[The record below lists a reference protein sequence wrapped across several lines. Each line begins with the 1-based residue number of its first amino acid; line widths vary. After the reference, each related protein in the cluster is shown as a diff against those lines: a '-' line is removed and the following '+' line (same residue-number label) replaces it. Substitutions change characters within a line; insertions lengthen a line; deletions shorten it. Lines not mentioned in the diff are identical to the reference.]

1 MSTLFL
7 FLYKKANMDSQKIQ
21 EDFGRLEQSIEL
33 IISRFIEFI
42 PTLLLSI
49 LLFFIGLFLIRVAL
63 KIIKRRFEARN
74 ISLSVRS
81 FVISVI
87 RFILYALLVLVVAS
101 NLGVQTT
108 AILGALSGLVL
119 AIGLALQGSL
129 SNFAGG
135 ILILLFKPFEVGDYI
150 ENNSGTE
157 GTVEKIDLLYTTLT
171 KSDGI
176 TVFSP
181 NGTLANSVIQ
191 NFTKITQRRVEFQI
205 GVSYEDNIKEVKEVI
220 EKQLLQDSRVLQ
232 QPVPSVFVKELAS
245 NSVILTVRA
254 WASKAD
260 YTTLNIELQDVIKS
274 AVYDNG
280 YNNPFLAPIKIIDET
295 TKDK

>member
-1 MSTLFL
+1 
-7 FLYKKANMDSQKIQ
+7 MDSQKFQ
-21 EDFGRLEQSIEL
+21 EDLGRVEQSVDV

-42 PTLLLSI
+42 PTLLLSV
-49 LLFFIGLFLIRVAL
+49 LLFFIGLFLIRLAL
-63 KIIKRRFEARN
+63 KIIRRRFEARN

-87 RFILYALLVLVVAS
+87 RFILYALLVLMVAS

-135 ILILLFKPFEVGDYI
+135 ILILLFRPFEVGDYI

-157 GTVEKIDLLYTTLT
+157 GTVDKIDLLYTTLIR
-171 KSDGI
+171 SNGI
-176 TVFSP
+176 KMFSP

-191 NFTKITQRRVEFQI
+191 NFTKITQRRVEFHI
-205 GVSYEDNIKEVKEVI
+205 GVSYEDNIKEIKEVI
-220 EKQLLQDSRVLQ
+220 EQRLLQDQRVLR
-232 QPVPSVFVKELAS
+232 QPMPTVFVKELAS
-245 NSVILTVRA
+245 NAVILTIRA
-254 WASKAD
+254 WATKTD
-260 YTTLNIELQDVIKS
+260 YSTLNIELQDAIKS
-274 AVYDNG
+274 AVYDHG
-280 YNNPFLAPIKIIDET
+280 YSNPFLAPIKIIDET
-295 TKDK
+295 TTK